1 MVSDP
6 NLDFKQSSS
15 RYSSTSNIE
24 LYLQWQTDRKLSGM
38 GSTRTVLELVHED
51 CPRARGQSSRTQNR
65 GLGFGLGLLTVLA
78 LALTLASKWSDLGL
92 GLDASASSH
101 RSVINVLNL

>member
-1 MVSDP
+1 VSDP

-38 GSTRTVLELVHED
+38 GSSRTVLELED
-51 CPRARGQSSRTQNR
+51 SPRGPKIVA
-65 GLGFGLGLLTVLA
+65 LA
-78 LALTLASKWSDLGL
+78 LALAS
-92 GLDASASSH
+92 
-101 RSVINVLNL
+101 